1 MHQQI
6 QRLEKHLQSVT
17 EESSLIVIQKVQ
29 LLEDYQ
35 NLWQQ
40 MNLKEAEDL
49 QNLEQEKQESQ
60 RRLHQ
65 QQQELN
71 TFRQQ
76 MTWIIKR
83 DEIKIKEK
91 ELGRGAYG

>member
-1 MHQQI
+1 LHQQI